1 MNTNKITFN
10 ISRKKLGEKY
20 PTYFIADIA
29 SNHDGSLMRAIELI
43 HLAAEA
49 GADAAKFQNFYAQTL
64 VSDYGFKSLKKINS
78 HQSRWK
84 SSVYEVYKKNEI
96 SLDWTE
102 KLYKACK
109 KYKIDYFTTS
119 YDSSTIPHLNKFVAA
134 WKIGSGDITW
144 HENVLNM
151 AKTNKPIIIATGA
164 SNFEE
169 VEKIFRKVKKINN
182 KICLMQCNTN
192 YTASSDN
199 FNYINLNV
207 LKLFKN
213 KFETA
218 LLGLSDHTLG
228 HETVL
233 GAIALGA
240 RMIEKHFTDDNS
252 RNGPDH
258 KFSMNPKTWA
268 EMVRR
273 SRNLEKAL
281 GNGEKIVEK
290 NELNTVILQRRSIRV
305 NKDLKKGE
313 KLKKKYLEFLRPCPS
328 DAIPCYDVDKVVNKK
343 LLKRIK
349 KYDYIKKDYYFK

>member
-10 ISRKKLGEKY
+10 ISKKKLGEKY

-29 SNHDGSLMRAIELI
+29 SNHDGSLIRAIELI
-43 HLAAEA
+43 HMAAEA
-49 GADAAKFQNFYAQTL
+49 GADAAKFQNFYAKTL
-64 VSDYGFKSLKKINS
+64 VSDYGFRSLKKIKS
-78 HQSRWK
+78 HQSKWK
-84 SSVYEVYKKNEI
+84 SSVYEIYKQNEV

-102 KLYKACK
+102 KLSKACK
-109 KYKIDYFTTS
+109 KYKIDYLTTTYDNSIIS
-119 YDSSTIPHLNKFVAA
+119 YLQKFVSA

-144 HENVLNM
+144 HEHILNM

-164 SNFEE
+164 SNLKE
-169 VEKIFRKVKKINN
+169 VEEIFKKVKKINN

-192 YTASSDN
+192 YTASSEN

-213 KFETA
+213 KFNSA

-240 RMIEKHFTDDNS
+240 RIIEKHFTDDNN

-258 KFSMNPKTWA
+258 KFSMNPKTWK
-268 EMVRR
+268 EMVYR

-281 GNGEKIVEK
+281 GDGKKIVEK
-290 NELNTVILQRRSIRV
+290 NELNTVILQRRAIRV
-305 NKDLKKGE
+305 NKDFKKGE
-313 KLKKKYLEFLRPCPS
+313 KLKKIFLEFLRPCPK
-328 DAIPCYDVDKVVNKK
+328 DAIPCYDVNKILNKK
-343 LLKRIK
+343 FLKKIK
-349 KYDYIKKDYYFK
+349 KNDYIKKKKFFK